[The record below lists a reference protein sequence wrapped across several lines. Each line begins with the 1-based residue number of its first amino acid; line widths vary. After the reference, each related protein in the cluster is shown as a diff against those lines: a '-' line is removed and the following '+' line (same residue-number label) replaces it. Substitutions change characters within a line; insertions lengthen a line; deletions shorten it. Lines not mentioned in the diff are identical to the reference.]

1 MATHAD
7 RTVHRTPVVLLGA
20 HSRAGKAHEDVY
32 YRLGVEVRRADAS
45 VHPTQRR
52 EGRLFWQDAIVDV
65 CGPPSEC
72 AESIAWAYER
82 GARRFLVGGAGA
94 RSLTEWSAIVD
105 SVAGSRVLGVHS
117 YLFSEVFRIARA
129 QLPHIDRITSSF
141 NRLRADDDS
150 VYRGVER
157 FGDLLDVFYAE
168 LPHQAAMAL
177 SVCPAL
183 EVAGS
188 AEHAFGPR
196 GGHRD
201 AAVSCSVELRCPG
214 TTAVLSS
221 NLRASRQRWMRFAS
235 ADGQYVHCDFP
246 VTTTGASRVYRG
258 DGRGVVRLLFG
269 GEDDMVGACLSAA
282 LRTFQSGEASPNE
295 LSVDLV
301 TSVERCVD
309 SALSMATACRAYP
322 TLAI

>member
-1 MATHAD
+1 MAAHAD
-7 RTVHRTPVVLLGA
+7 RTVRRNPVVLFGA

-32 YRLGVEVRRADAS
+32 CRLGVEVYRAGA
-45 VHPTQRR
+45 QCR

-65 CGPPSEC
+65 CGPPGEC
-72 AESIAWAYER
+72 LDSVAWVYER
-82 GARRFLVGGAGA
+82 GARRFLVGEPGA
-94 RSLTEWSAIVD
+94 RSLTEWRAIVD
-105 SVAGSRVLGVHS
+105 SVAGSQVLGVQS
-117 YLFSEVFRIARA
+117 YLFSEAFRIARA

-141 NRLRADDDS
+141 SRPRADDDS
-150 VYRGVER
+150 MYRGDER
-157 FGDLLDVFYAE
+157 LGNLIDIFHAE
-168 LPHQAAMAL
+168 LPHQVAMAL

-196 GGHRD
+196 GGRRD

-221 NLRASRQRWMRFAS
+221 NLRASRQRWIRFAS

-246 VTTTGASRVYRG
+246 VTAAGTSRVYRG
-258 DGRGVVRLLFG
+258 DGRGVVKLLFG

-282 LRTFQSGEASPNE
+282 LRAFESGEAPPHE
-295 LSVDLV
+295 LSADLV

-309 SALSMATACRAYP
+309 NALSKATACRARP
-322 TLAI
+322 ALAT